1 MIAFIKTPIQGVS
14 PLCRKL
20 CVHASVF
27 THQNNASLYVN
38 NDSFYDTNE
47 HIHALNEMVYDFND
61 VLYDVNEKTPSN
73 VPALSLSYVR
83 SLLSTLIAS
92 INMRTHDIQYVIK
105 GVFYVLKD
113 TQDLSLCSLYDLKAL
128 FFTIQSV
135 LNARK
140 RDLKSAF
147 MPICV
152 PNASFHVIKDVYYV
166 IKDKFYVIKGNNNDD
181 KECPMMPMNKGR
193 EGFGTCNEAIMR
205 GGSLVRGWL

>member
-47 HIHALNEMVYDFND
+47 HIHALNEMVYALND
-61 VLYDVNEKTPSN
+61 VLYDVNEKTQSN
-73 VPALSLSYVR
+73 VPALSYVR
-83 SLLSTLIAS
+83 SLLSILITRTN
-92 INMRTHDIQYVIK
+92 IRTHDIQCVIK

-113 TQDLSLCSLYDLKAL
+113 TQSHALYALYELKAL
-128 FFTIQSV
+128 SLTIQSV
-135 LNARK
+135 LHTRK

-147 MPICV
+147 MPIRV
-152 PNASFHVIKDVYYV
+152 PKASFHVIKDVYYV
-166 IKDKFYVIKGNNNDD
+166 IKDNSYVSKGNNNDD
-181 KECPMMPMNKGR
+181 NERSMMPMNKGR